1 MKNSI
6 FKDVQVNKI
15 YRDYLQINQN
25 IRIEYIE
32 QFLHNIDETIRKDFE
47 KIINYNSGKER
58 EIIKIKLE
66 VLLFSFIGLRKKEF
80 YKKLELSNKANQI
93 TEDIDDYYENF
104 VFNMSEIRNS
114 LKNIF
119 KIYYEI
125 LIEKNQKNDL
135 REIYTIYRTIM
146 MCIINT
152 LPDSYRNELF
162 DTYNFKVLKQEL
174 EVLKSYEN
182 YTPTIRSI
190 TDIKDIEK
198 NLIKYIEE
206 KYDVDLY
213 DFTKEIERKRV

>member
-32 QFLHNIDETIRKDFE
+32 QFLSNIDETIAKDFE
-47 KIINYNSGKER
+47 AIINYNSGKER

-66 VLLFSFIGLRKKEF
+66 MLLFSFIGLRKKEF

-93 TEDIDDYYENF
+93 TEDIDEYYENF

-174 EVLKSYEN
+174 DVLKSYEN

-213 DFTKEIERKRV
+213 DFTKEMERKRV

>member
-32 QFLHNIDETIRKDFE
+32 QFLSNIDETIAKDFE
-47 KIINYNSGKER
+47 AIINYNSGKER

-93 TEDIDDYYENF
+93 TEDIDEYYENF

-213 DFTKEIERKRV
+213 DFTKEMERKRV

>member
-32 QFLHNIDETIRKDFE
+32 QFLSNIDETIAKDFE
-47 KIINYNSGKER
+47 AIINYNSGKER

-93 TEDIDDYYENF
+93 TEDIDEYYENF

-174 EVLKSYEN
+174 DVLKSYEN

>member
-32 QFLHNIDETIRKDFE
+32 QFLSNIDETIAKDFE
-47 KIINYNSGKER
+47 AIINYNSGKER

-93 TEDIDDYYENF
+93 TEDIDEYYENF

-174 EVLKSYEN
+174 DVLKSYEN

-213 DFTKEIERKRV
+213 DFTKEMERKRV